1 MIPVFWALVI
11 LRRSQ
16 ASSLHMFF
24 FFFTTILYYSNAL
37 CKGIK
42 YKSQVIFMPQI
53 STYRSGIRRLLLAM
67 LS

>member
-16 ASSLHMFF
+16 ASSLHMCFF
-24 FFFTTILYYSNAL
+24 FFFTNLLIFFL
-37 CKGIK
+37 
-42 YKSQVIFMPQI
+42 IFMPQI

>member
-24 FFFTTILYYSNAL
+24 FYYYFVLLKCSMQ
-37 CKGIK
+37 K
-42 YKSQVIFMPQI
+42 YKVQVTGNIYAPDQ
-53 STYRSGIRRLLLAM
+53 YLQVWY
-67 LS
+67 